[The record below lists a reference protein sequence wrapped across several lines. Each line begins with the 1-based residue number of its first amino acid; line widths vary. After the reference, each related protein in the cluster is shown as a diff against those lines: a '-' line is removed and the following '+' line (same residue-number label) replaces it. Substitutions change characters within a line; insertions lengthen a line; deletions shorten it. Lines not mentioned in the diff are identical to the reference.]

1 MPSNHFAQF
10 FGYTSFGESH
20 GAAIGLVIDS
30 PPPNLDF
37 PHAALQE
44 ALQKRNIST
53 PFKTPR
59 QESDEYEILSGV
71 FEGKTTGMPLCIIV
85 RNRDANGGDYEAL
98 KNVFRPGHADYAWWQ
113 KYHIYDYRGGGR
125 ASGRETLT
133 RIVAASFTEEIL
145 KPIQISLACVQIGAM
160 KASTPFRHIENP
172 FHWPDADSLGRLY
185 QYLESIKAKGD
196 SLGGILEV
204 RATNVPAGLGDPV
217 YEKLS
222 ANIAK
227 AMLSIPSVKGI
238 SFGEGE
244 ALAALTGS
252 EVNDQIS
259 SEGFL
264 SNHLGGLNGGVS
276 NGNDMVFR
284 LIIRPVASVATAQKT
299 VDKAGTNREINISG
313 RHDTCHIP
321 RIIPVVEAMLK
332 LCLADA
338 IQHQKLIS
346 GEAQN
351 LSSYREALDKLDEEL
366 LLLLYRRRQIVQHV
380 KGYKQEHRM
389 SARDEQ
395 REEEILTRVEALAMK
410 LGLDPQIVLLIFT
423 HTLQS
428 SQ

>member
-1 MPSNHFAQF
+1 MPNNHFAQF

-20 GAAIGLVIDS
+20 GPAIGLVIDS

-44 ALQKRNIST
+44 ALQRRNIST

-59 QESDEYEILSGV
+59 LESDEYEILSGV

-85 RNRDANGGDYEAL
+85 RNSDANSGDYEAL
-98 KNVFRPGHADYAWWQ
+98 KNVFRPGHADFAWWQ

-145 KPIQISLACVQIGAM
+145 KPIQISLTCLQIGTL
-160 KASTPFRHIENP
+160 KASAPFLHADNP
-172 FHWPDADSLGRLY
+172 FHWPHADSLKQLY

-204 RATNVPAGLGDPV
+204 RATKVPAGLGDPV

-238 SFGEGE
+238 SFGDGE
-244 ALAALTGS
+244 ALAAMTGS
-252 EVNDQIS
+252 KVNDQIS
-259 SEGFL
+259 SGGFL
-264 SNHLGGLNGGVS
+264 SNHLGGLNAGVS
-276 NGNDMVFR
+276 NGNDIVFR
-284 LIIRPVASVATAQKT
+284 LIIRPVASVATLQKT
-299 VDKAGTNREINISG
+299 VDKDGTNREIKISG
-313 RHDTCHIP
+313 RHDSCHIP

-351 LSSYREALDKLDEEL
+351 LDSYREALDKLDEEL
-366 LLLLYRRRQIVQHV
+366 LLLLYRRRQIVQQV
-380 KGYKQEHRM
+380 KGYKQEHRLP
-389 SARDEQ
+389 ARDEQ
-395 REEEILTRVEALAMK
+395 READILARAAALATK
-410 LGLDPQIVLLIFT
+410 LDLDPQIVRDIYT
-423 HTLQS
+423 HILPS